1 MDNFLKIVPTFLA
14 AAFLVN
20 TACLAADSKHVDVAP
35 IADEVINTIVSDYG
49 FSQSDPVTALFQKQ
63 VTQTITLL
71 NDIENTTN
79 SDVAKTKA
87 ILLNGLIQGFEELQ
101 KDIIN
106 DVYSVKSDTYKRVLI
121 TRFDH
126 AVRALKSVESDPDN
140 TNNIKKVKKLFFNI
154 KSGNSIVKTENN
166 ATKVFANGKPFS
178 FFSGAKKPVFRR
190 TSPIKNSEPNFRQA
204 IPKDIKE
211 NSKEAPLPAYTQ
223 SPISP
228 NNVFASNEVMYLAQA
243 PITPLEASTCSY
255 NANDLAANTEVKLT
269 PEITAL
275 AQKLNYSPAKILS
288 YVTNNIEFEPYYGS
302 LKGSQ
307 GTLISGAGNATD
319 HASLLI
325 ALLRAS
331 NIPSRYVK
339 GTAKFVNDQR
349 LLDWLGVKT
358 PIAAKKILSLGG
370 VPATVSGTTVTFT
383 HVWVEACIPYNNY
396 RGLSMDNSGHR
407 WIPLDA
413 SFKNKTYQQGIQLNV
428 DFDYATYMAT
438 RSFDLPN
445 EYFHG
450 QVNDYIKTQP
460 PRFNNN
466 TIEDVPYAGKNKPL
480 KIDILP
486 ASLPYQ
492 IQGYLAWGGTSSA
505 EAASIN
511 AGHRYT
517 FNINFK
523 SNNEPTETLHL
534 QKINTH
540 NKGDISLNM
549 SDILLKR
556 VTLDSFY
563 QGNAAVENTALQQY
577 ITWQVSAQGLQP
589 TLDALGATFL
599 QLTQAFGGDAYC
611 RTDYKV
617 RIRLDGITQSLS
629 NATTAARCAI
639 YFNDAYYAPG
649 THSTVLNGATLTWTG
664 DPSSDPWPGV
674 LPTDEQM
681 MPSNTLTMTIRLDDL
696 IGTAAGNPE
705 IINNTP
711 YSSISSFE
719 YHALQ
724 AYGFQASDKLL
735 ETKANQLLQAV
746 RNQANPD
753 AAASKDNILGRYL
766 DLVGLKYM
774 RYITDSAEDIGRLHG
789 ETGLSGNHIGLT
801 SSRTTTSYLFDL
813 PYAVSTGG
821 FLIDVKGGISKS
833 ANIETGIGSFKPF
846 LLTGYASSAY
856 ESYIWQEN
864 ARMDAVSSVRGIQFA
879 NEKGIEVLEIT
890 TANKTAQLAKL
901 TSNADSSLNYSTDT
915 VSTIN
920 GLVTGD
926 ATVTIP
932 RSLID
937 YDDAGLWIGQV
948 YIRAKGSTGGAA
960 QATFAIGP
968 YAGGYTVNDPI
979 SKWFDPLAALPTG
992 WNIPITLQTPSI
1004 INKAPSILSSAI
1016 NFGSNQYSTIGGDPV
1031 NMVTGNMYHTEKD
1044 ISIEGR
1050 GLPIVFERTY
1060 NSMLSNDDNAQ
1071 STPLGYG
1078 WTHSFNHYLEF
1089 KDDDFGNTNT
1099 ASDSDGITSSV
1110 TWVDGTAARKFI
1122 TVNGNAS
1129 GVATGASF
1137 SAPEGFYFQ
1146 VNRLANGKYT
1156 LREKNGTTYTFVNV
1170 AGTVGQKAKL
1180 ESISDRNNNTLTL
1193 SYIGNNL
1200 NRVTD
1205 DYGRYLQFAYN
1216 ANNQIDFITDWSNRR
1231 YEYKYDLNNNLI
1243 EFHNPLA
1250 VAGTIQ
1256 PVKYTYYGAEI
1267 HNNLTHFMQSYTLPR
1282 GNGMSF
1288 DYYTNGKIF
1297 RHTNTNGESITFTYN
1312 VYRREATTVNERG
1325 FVRKHFFDEKGNP
1338 TKVVKEGGGETTYT
1352 YDTLYP
1358 YNRTGQNDPMGY
1370 NTAYAYDSSGNVTT
1384 TTNPSGGTSVNSYFN
1399 AFHQPGKVKDPNDN
1413 YTLYKYDTFGNR
1425 TEVIKLKKGFG
1436 ATIDPAIYDPS
1447 LTPNEVLSWSITSYD
1462 GFGNPLVIKQVRDF
1476 TTQVGPTLEYDYTDT
1491 VNNVNG
1497 LHPTTITRCGDRD
1510 GDTIINRPT
1519 ECDSA
1524 SLIYDA
1530 LGRLTS
1536 GIDANWYPVT
1546 YEYDDVDRTIKS
1558 TDANGKLR
1566 DIEFDENGNAK
1577 LQKLVSNVYGTP
1589 TIIDQTSAVYDLS
1602 DRAEQS
1608 TNAGGFT
1615 SYFQYDASGNVTNVT
1630 NPDGYSVAFNYDAN
1644 NQVVSAYDEEGH
1656 AVSRGLD
1663 ISGRVRTIADPN
1675 GNLTKF
1681 DYYDS
1686 AKDGRLK
1693 RQYDALDRYSE
1704 FDYDL
1709 NGNVISVT
1717 AADSTGT
1724 DLRVTLSEYDAL
1736 SRPIRVVGPVVNDPV
1751 LGQIRQVTKY
1761 QYDTLGNQTQMLAGY
1776 TDSTGTNPASDVVGV
1791 EETLT
1796 YDDLGR
1802 VLTKADAANKA
1813 WIYEYDLYSNVT
1825 KVTDPDG
1832 HITVSTYLY
1841 GGLLDV
1847 QTVYAQA
1854 GDPSPHITDYNY
1866 NDLGQTITVVS
1877 PEVTYSYLYDT
1888 AHRLIKVTDS
1898 RAGKFL
1904 FYEYSPGGLLT
1915 ATTDSEGNE
1924 IDYLYDPVGRLSD
1937 IWAASG
1943 DLVNFNYDP
1952 AGRLVEKWFSNGVD
1966 TRISYNT
1973 DNTVSQVLNRA
1984 ANGGLVSQ
1992 HIYTYDGHGN
2002 RDTLLQQ
2009 ITGSVNNTRFEY
2021 DKLNRLIATKNI
2033 NAANALIEGYSYD
2046 YWGNRTSVTASDNS
2060 VKAYIY
2066 DAVDPKKLIEIRQT
2080 DSNGA
2085 LLTSFGYDNN
2095 GNIINK
2101 TEGATS
2107 LVLTYDALN
2116 RLSQAAKT
2124 GLPTETYQYDPQGNR
2139 IEKTVGATTVRF
2151 VYDGPDIAAQYNT
2164 DWTAATQI
2172 FTHGPQWDDPLIRT
2186 DAGGISRYYH
2196 SDALGSIVSNTN
2208 MAGGVFGSVFYN
2220 AWGSVIAGF
2229 GTIPQYSFTGREF
2242 DSTGLMYYRARYYDP
2257 TIGRFT
2263 QRDPKGYIDGINRY
2277 AYAINNPVN
2286 YTDPRGTSVF
2296 NNAFANSLT
2305 QSSSYFGTSTRQSFD
2320 FGTSSGSGLIS
2331 SGTQSLAIE
2340 PGLQGVFEIGV
2351 RETFVPI
2358 DIALSYQQNPE
2369 IGLYGIAGAIVSKK
2383 FNHISD
2389 FASSAFSSVT
2399 KKIPHKNSLDYVGDT
2414 HVYRIKGPNGTN
2426 KIGESAQGTRVRDGA
2441 SIRGEQQARRLQRE
2455 TGDFY
2460 RSDIRKTFPNK
2471 RSARQ
2476 YETQVI
2482 ERFRRRYGQ
2491 DTLPGNKTNR

>member
-1 MDNFLKIVPTFLA
+1 MDNFFKIPPTFFA
-14 AAFLVN
+14 ALFLISASV
-20 TACLAADSKHVDVAP
+20 LAADSKHVDVAP

-49 FSQSDPVTALFQKQ
+49 FSQSDPVTTLFQKQ
-63 VTQTITLL
+63 VIQTLTLL
-71 NDIENTTN
+71 NEIESEKN
-79 SDVAKTKA
+79 DGAARIKAK
-87 ILLNGLIQGFEELQ
+87 LLNGVIQSYEELQ

-106 DVYSVKSDTYKRVLI
+106 DVYSVQTDTYKRVLI

-126 AVRALKSVESDPDN
+126 VVRALKSVEDDPGN
-140 TNNIKKVKKLFFNI
+140 TGNIKKVKKLFLKI
-154 KSGNSIVKTENN
+154 KSGESIVK
-166 ATKVFANGKPFS
+166 ASDKPTKVFVNGKAFS
-178 FFSGAKKPVFRR
+178 FFTGAKKPAPRR
-190 TSPIKNSEPNFRQA
+190 TPPIKNSEPNFRQA

-223 SPISP
+223 SPLSP
-228 NNVFASNEVMYLAQA
+228 NNVFASNEVLYLAEA

-255 NANDLAANTEVKLT
+255 NANDLAENTEVKLST
-269 PEITAL
+269 EISAL
-275 AQKLNYSPAKILS
+275 AQELNYSPAKILS

-339 GTAKFVNDQR
+339 GTAKFVDDQR

-358 PIAAKKILSLGG
+358 PAAAKKILSLGG

-396 RGLSMDNSGHR
+396 RGMSMDNSGHR

-445 EYFHG
+445 EYFHD
-450 QVNDYIKTQP
+450 QVDDYIKTQP

-466 TIEDVPYAGKNKPL
+466 TIEDVPYSGSNKPL

-505 EAASIN
+505 EAASVN

-517 FNINFK
+517 FKINLK
-523 SNNEPTETLHL
+523 SNDEPTDYDYL
-534 QKINTH
+534 QHINTH
-540 NKGDISLNM
+540 NKGDLTLNM
-549 SDILLKR
+549 SDVILKR
-556 VTLDSFY
+556 ITHDSYY
-563 QGNAAVENTALQQY
+563 QANATVENAARTEYLA
-577 ITWQVSAQGLQP
+577 WQAAN
-589 TLDALGATFL
+589 DALHTAVGVSFL
-599 QLTQAFGGDAYC
+599 TLTQALGGDIYC
-611 RTDYKV
+611 RSDYKA
-617 RIRLDGITQSLS
+617 RIRLDGVTQNIA
-629 NATTAARCAI
+629 NATNAARCAI
-639 YFNDAYYAPG
+639 YFADWFYEPVE
-649 THSTVLNGATLTWTG
+649 HTVVVNGFPLTWTG
-664 DPSSDPWPGV
+664 DPTADPWPG
-674 LPTDEQM
+674 LKPTDEEM
-681 MPSNTLTMTIRLDDL
+681 TPSNTLDMTVRLDDL

-746 RNQANPD
+746 RSQANPD

-774 RYITDSAEDIGRLHG
+774 RYITDSGVDIGRLHG
-789 ETGLSGNHIGLT
+789 ETGLSGNHIGVT
-801 SSRTTTSYLFDL
+801 SSRKTTSYLFDL
-813 PYAVSTGG
+813 PYAVNTGG

-833 ANIETGIGSFKPF
+833 ANLETGIGDFKSF
-846 LLTGYASSAY
+846 LLTGYSSSAY

-879 NEKGIEVLEIT
+879 NDKGIEVLEIT
-890 TANKTAQLAKL
+890 TANKAAQLAKL

-915 VSTIN
+915 VNTIS

-926 ATVTIP
+926 ATVTMP

-937 YDDAGLWIGQV
+937 YDDVGLWIGQV

-979 SKWFDPLAALPTG
+979 SKWFDPLAPLSTG
-992 WNIPITLQTPSI
+992 WDIPLTLQTPTI

-1016 NFGSNQYSTIGGDPV
+1016 NFGSNKYSTIGGDPV

-1089 KDDDFGNTNT
+1089 KDDDFGNTAT
-1099 ASDSDGITSSV
+1099 ASDTDGLTSSV

-1122 TVNGNAS
+1122 TVS
-1129 GVATGASF
+1129 GGAGGVTTGASF

-1156 LREKNGTTYTFVNV
+1156 LREKNGTTYTFASV
-1170 AGTVGQKAKL
+1170 AGTVGQQAKL

-1193 SYIGNNL
+1193 AYIGNNL
-1200 NRVTD
+1200 DRVTD

-1216 ANNQIDFITDWSNRR
+1216 ASNQIDSITDWSSRR
-1231 YEYKYDLNNNLI
+1231 YEYKYDVNNDLI

-1267 HNNLTHFMQSYTLPR
+1267 HNNLTHFMESYTLPR

-1288 DYYTNGKIF
+1288 DYYTNGKVF
-1297 RHTNTNGESITFTYN
+1297 RHTNTSGESITFTYN

-1338 TKVVKEGGGETTYT
+1338 TKVVKEGGGEIAYT

-1370 NTAYAYDSSGNVTT
+1370 DTAYAYDNSGNVTT
-1384 TTNPSGGTSVNSYFN
+1384 TTNPSGGTLINSYFN
-1399 AFHQPGKVKDPNDN
+1399 TFHQPGKAKDPNDN

-1436 ATIDPAIYDPS
+1436 ASVDPAAYDPS
-1447 LTPNEVLSWSITSYD
+1447 LTPNEVLSWLTTNYD
-1462 GFGNPLVIKQVRDF
+1462 SFGNPLVIKQVRNF
-1476 TTQVGPTLEYDYTDT
+1476 TTLVGPTIEYDYIDA
-1491 VNNVNG
+1491 VNNANG

-1510 GDTIINRPT
+1510 GDTIINRAT
-1519 ECDSA
+1519 ECDTA
-1524 SLIYDA
+1524 NLIYDA

-1536 GIDANWYPVT
+1536 GIDENWYPVT
-1546 YEYDDVDRTIKS
+1546 YGYDDVDRIIKS

-1589 TIIDQTSAVYDLS
+1589 TIIDQTSAIYDLS

-1630 NPDGYSVAFNYDAN
+1630 NPDGYNVAFNYDAN
-1644 NQVVSAYDEEGH
+1644 NQVISAYDEEGH

-1675 GNLTKF
+1675 GSLTRF
-1681 DYYDS
+1681 EYYDS

-1709 NGNVISVT
+1709 NGNVISVA
-1717 AADSTGT
+1717 AADPTGT

-1736 SRPIRVVGPVVNDPV
+1736 NRPVRIIGPVISDPV

-1776 TDSTGTNPASDVVGV
+1776 TDSSGTNPASDVVGV

-1802 VLTKADAANKA
+1802 VLTQADAAGKS
-1813 WIYEYDLYSNVT
+1813 WSYEYDLYSNVT
-1825 KVTDPDG
+1825 KVTDPNA

-1854 GDPSPHITDYNY
+1854 GDPAPHITDYNY
-1866 NDLGQTITVVS
+1866 NDLGQTTNVIS
-1877 PEVTYSYLYDT
+1877 PEVTYSYLYDA

-1943 DLVNFNYDP
+1943 DLVSFNYDP

-1973 DNTVSQVLNRA
+1973 DNSVSQVLNRA

-2009 ITGSVNNTRFEY
+2009 ITGSANNTRFEY

-2080 DSNGA
+2080 DNNGA

-2095 GNIINK
+2095 GNITNK

-2107 LVLTYDALN
+2107 LVLAYDALN
-2116 RLSQAAKT
+2116 RLSQADKT

-2139 IEKTVGATTVRF
+2139 IEKTVGTTTARY

-2242 DSTGLMYYRARYYDP
+2242 DNTGLMYYRARYYDP

-2305 QSSSYFGTSTRQSFD
+2305 QRTSYYGTSTQQSFN
-2320 FGTSSGSGLIS
+2320 FGNAGGSFS
-2331 SGTQSLAIE
+2331 SGTQSLALPQE
-2340 PGLQGVFEIGV
+2340 PGLGRPLDTVI
-2351 RETFVPI
+2351 RTFVTPLDAI
-2358 DIALSYQQNPE
+2358 STAFEPDASF
-2369 IGLYGIAGAIVSKK
+2369 GAVA
-2383 FNHISD
+2383 
-2389 FASSAFSSVT
+2389 ASLIPGNKLFKAASNVT
-2399 KKIPHKNSLDYVGDT
+2399 KKVPHKNSLDYVGET
-2414 HVYRIKGPNGTN
+2414 HVYRVKGPNGN
-2426 KIGESAQGTRVRDGA
+2426 YKIGESAQGTRVGDGA
-2441 SIRGEQQARRLQRE
+2441 SIRAEQQARKLTRQ
-2455 TGDFY
+2455 TGDRY
-2460 RSDIRKTFPNK
+2460 STDIRKTFPDK
-2471 RSARQ
+2471 RSARE
-2476 YETQVI
+2476 YETRLI
-2482 ERFRRRYGQ
+2482 ERFRQRYGQ